1 MKIKTIS
8 NIFLAGVIL
17 ATGLSSCKTA
27 EKPVAA
33 PSGYMERQM
42 ITETDRLESSA
53 ILVEA
58 TRQKILGNW
67 PQAVVLYL
75 DAIKKDPQNDAAYFE
90 LAKAHAMQGEFAD
103 ALKFA
108 QRAAEI
114 DPNNTYYLTVL
125 ADIYTL
131 SNQVDKSIEIYR
143 RLTGEHPQRADFLL
157 SLANTY
163 MYSGR
168 YNEALQV
175 FDRIEEISGFS
186 EEVSLQKQKIL
197 VEQGRIE
204 EAIAEAEK
212 MVAIFP
218 DETMFTE
225 LLSDLYM
232 EAGQIEKARALF
244 ERLLENDPENPMG
257 HLMMADYYQEKG
269 QTEKAFESLKMA
281 FRSPRLD
288 TENKGRI
295 MYTFYNL
302 SQENPGYLDQA
313 LELCELLI
321 ELHPEDAEPYL
332 IHGDFL
338 ARENR
343 LEEARDQFLKGAQLD
358 PSNVAVWQQVLV
370 LNNQLGDYQAMLE
383 HSDLALE
390 YFFEQ
395 PLFFLFNGLANMQLK
410 NYEDAASSLEHGS
423 LLVQNDKELSIQFYS
438 MLGDTYHYL
447 NDFSRSDASYEKAL
461 KLDPKNATVLNNYAY
476 HLSLRNTRLDEAEFM
491 ATEAN
496 RLQPGIPAYQDTL
509 GWVLYQ
515 KGRYQEAAEWIG
527 KAVQSAEE
535 ASGTVLE
542 HYGDVLFKLNQTD
555 MALEYWIKAQ
565 QAGEASELL
574 PKKIKDRKLYE

>member
-8 NIFLAGVIL
+8 KILLAGLIL

-27 EKPVAA
+27 QKPVAA

-42 ITETDRLESSA
+42 TTDTDRLESSA

-75 DAIKKDPQNDAAYFE
+75 EATKKDPRNDAAFFE

-131 SNQVDKSIEIYR
+131 SNQVDQSIEIYR
-143 RLTGEHPQRADFLL
+143 RLTGEHPQRVDYLM

-163 MYSGR
+163 LYSGR

-175 FDRIEEISGFS
+175 FDRLEEISGFS

-197 VEQGRIE
+197 VEQGRID

-212 MVAIFP
+212 MVALFP
-218 DETMFTE
+218 DETMFAE

-232 EAGQIEKARALF
+232 EAGQVEKARALF
-244 ERLLENDPENPMG
+244 ERMLENDPENPMG

-302 SQENPGYLDQA
+302 SQENPSYLDQA

-395 PLFFLFNGLANMQLK
+395 PLFFLFNGLAHMQLK

-423 LLVQNDKELSIQFYS
+423 ILVQNDKELGIQFYS

-447 NDFSRSDASYEKAL
+447 NDFGRSDASYEKAL
-461 KLDPKNATVLNNYAY
+461 QIDPKNATVLNNYAY

-496 RLQPGIPAYQDTL
+496 RLQPGISAYQDTL

-542 HYGDVLFKLNQTD
+542 HYGDVLFKLNQPD
-555 MALEYWIKAQ
+555 LALEYWKKAQ
-565 QAGEASELL
+565 EAGDTSELL
-574 PKKIKDRKLYE
+574 PKKINDRMLYE

>member
-1 MKIKTIS
+1 
-8 NIFLAGVIL
+8 
-17 ATGLSSCKTA
+17 
-27 EKPVAA
+27 
-33 PSGYMERQM
+33 MERQM
-42 ITETDRLESSA
+42 ITDTDRLESTA
-53 ILVEA
+53 LLVEA

-67 PQAVVLYL
+67 QQAVVLYF
-75 DAIKKDPQNDAAYFE
+75 DAVKKDPRNDGAFFE

-103 ALKFA
+103 ALEFA
-108 QRAAEI
+108 QKASEI
-114 DPNNTYYLTVL
+114 DPQNTYYLTVL

-131 SNQVDKSIEIYR
+131 SNQVDQSVEIYR
-143 RLTGEHPQRADFLL
+143 RLTTAHPGRVDYLM

-163 MYSGR
+163 LYAGR

-197 VEQGRIE
+197 VEQGRID

-212 MVAIFP
+212 MVAMFP
-218 DETMFTE
+218 DETMFAE

-232 EAGQIEKARALF
+232 EAGQVEKARALF
-244 ERLLENDPENPMG
+244 ERMLEKDPDNPMG

-269 QTEKAFESLKMA
+269 ETEKAFGSLKMA

-321 ELHPEDAEPYL
+321 EMHPDDAEPYL

-343 LEEARDQFLKGAQLD
+343 LEEARGQFLKGALLD

-370 LNNQLGDYQAMLE
+370 LDNQLGDYQGMLE
-383 HSDLALE
+383 HSNLALE

-410 NYEDAASSLEHGS
+410 NYQDAASSLEYGS
-423 LLVQNDKELSIQFYS
+423 TLVQNDKDLSVQFYS

-447 NDFSRSDASYEKAL
+447 NDFIRSDASYEKAL
-461 KLDPKNATVLNNYAY
+461 KADPQNATVLNNYAY
-476 HLSLRNTRLDEAEFM
+476 HLSLRSIRLDEAEFM
-491 ATEAN
+491 AAEAN
-496 RLQPGIPAYQDTL
+496 RLQPGTSAYQDTL

-542 HYGDVLFKLNQTD
+542 HYGDVLFKLNQPE
-555 MALEYWIKAQ
+555 MALEYWKKAKE
-565 QAGEASELL
+565 AGDTSELL
-574 PKKIKDRKLYE
+574 PQKIKDRKLYE

>member
-1 MKIKTIS
+1 MKIQPIVH
-8 NIFLAGVIL
+8 ILLAGVII
-17 ATGLSSCKTA
+17 ATGLTSCKTA
-27 EKPVAA
+27 QKPVAA

-42 ITETDRLESSA
+42 ITDTDRLESSA

-75 DAIKKDPQNDAAYFE
+75 DAIKKDPLNDAAYFE

-103 ALKFA
+103 ALEFA
-108 QRAAEI
+108 QKAAEI
-114 DPNNTYYLTVL
+114 DPQNTYYLTVL

-131 SNQVDKSIEIYR
+131 SNQVSQSVEIYR
-143 RLTGEHPQRADFLL
+143 RLTGEHPERADYLM

-163 MYSGR
+163 LYAGQ
-168 YNEALQV
+168 YNEALEV

-212 MVAIFP
+212 MVALFP
-218 DETMFTE
+218 DETMFAE

-232 EAGQIEKARALF
+232 EAGQVEKARALF
-244 ERLLENDPENPMG
+244 ERMLEKDPDNPMG

-269 QTEKAFESLKMA
+269 ETEKAFESLKMA

-302 SQENPGYLDQA
+302 SQENPGYLDKA

-321 ELHPEDAEPYL
+321 ELHPEEAEPYL

-343 LEEARDQFLKGAQLD
+343 PQEAREQFLKGALRD
-358 PSNVAVWQQVLV
+358 PSNLAVWQQVLV
-370 LNNQLGDYQAMLE
+370 LDNQLGDYQGMLE
-383 HSDLALE
+383 HSNMALE

-395 PLFFLFNGLANMQLK
+395 PLIFLFNGLANMQLK
-410 NYEDAASSLEHGS
+410 NYEDAASSLEYGS
-423 LLVQNDKELSIQFYS
+423 TLVQNDKDLSVQFYS

-447 NDFSRSDASYEKAL
+447 GDFSRSDASYEKAL
-461 KLDPKNATVLNNYAY
+461 KADPQNATVLNNYAY
-476 HLSLRNTRLDEAEFM
+476 HLSLRAIRLDDAELM
-491 ATEAN
+491 AAEAN
-496 RLQPGIPAYQDTL
+496 RLQPGTSAYQDTL
-509 GWVLYQ
+509 GWVLFQ

-542 HYGDVLFKLNQTD
+542 HYGDVLFKLNQPD
-555 MALEYWIKAQ
+555 MALEYWEKAQ
-565 QAGEASELL
+565 EAGDASELL
-574 PKKIKDRKLYE
+574 PQKIKDRKLYE